1 MPSPVNRPVMTC
13 SYANAATLAQHVAGG
28 VVTNAEEAYRFVY
41 LYGPTAVGKTTLLS
55 EIQRKIGLVSPEKK
69 VKRFSLYDFTENLS
83 DAVKEGR
90 VDAFRTGLT
99 EDCDVLLL
107 DDLHFLEGKAA
118 TQEELARILDA
129 LLAAGKRVVLAGEKP
144 LYAYAA
150 LDARMASRIAAST
163 MVAME
168 YPDFDTLAGL
178 AKSQLLDMGI
188 PFDPAVPDR
197 IAEVTG
203 NLAALQGA
211 MNQIRV
217 QEVFRFVPLTKNNI
231 DSILAG
237 RSE

>member
-1 MPSPVNRPVMTC
+1 MPSPINRPVLTC
-13 SYANAATLAQHVAGG
+13 TYANAATLAQHVAGG

-41 LYGPTAVGKTTLLS
+41 LYGPTAVGKTTMLS
-55 EIQRKIGLVSPEKK
+55 EIRRKIGLVSPGMR
-69 VKRFSLYDFTENLS
+69 VKLLSAADFT
-83 DAVKEGR
+83 DAMVSALQAGTPESFRKE
-90 VDAFRTGLT
+90 LT
-99 EDCDVLLL
+99 EDCDILLL
-107 DDLHFLEGKAA
+107 DDLHVVEGKAA
-118 TQEELARILDA
+118 TQEELARILDV
-129 LLAAGKRVVLAGEKP
+129 LLSAGKRVVLAGEKP
-144 LYAYAA
+144 FWAYAE
-150 LDARMASRIAAST
+150 LESRLSSWIAAST
-163 MVAME
+163 MVPME

-217 QEVFRFVPLTKNNI
+217 QEVFHFVPLTKNNI

-237 RSE
+237 RTE